1 MSFKGSQDPKK
12 HEGKRVFQFFSMSIE
27 ALDWCRKKVGRL
39 TDEGFLGGWR
49 AKVDGENGGR
59 PTWFRGPRRVRGVP
73 KRGDGSVWQ
82 RWPVPGSSRC
92 KQIPTTSRQG
102 PTGTAGVKKGPKT
115 PLSLR
120 PEGGM
125 EGQKTE
131 APQPSGRRASCR
143 SPQGCRPRG
152 GERAGPD
159 QGGGGAVTVHPLHR
173 GQTGRPTGR
182 CAGSA
187 DRQARLRPDPCRNR
201 CR

>member
-39 TDEGFLGGWR
+39 TDEGRLGGWR
-49 AKVDGENGGR
+49 TKVAGENGSR
-59 PTWFRGPRRVRGVP
+59 PTWFRGARRVRGVP

-82 RWPVPGSSRC
+82 RWPGPGSSRC

-125 EGQKTE
+125 EGQKNRGPPAIRPE
-131 APQPSGRRASCR
+131 GLVRNLEVLKPPGGARPAGSQRGQVDGDRRAKAER
-143 SPQGCRPRG
+143 SAARG
-152 GERAGPD
+152 VRRL
-159 QGGGGAVTVHPLHR
+159 VTP
-173 GQTGRPTGR
+173 
-182 CAGSA
+182 
-187 DRQARLRPDPCRNR
+187 
-201 CR
+201 